1 MGEMRTATES
11 DRPALAALWREAF
24 GDGPEFIDFVF
35 DRFAG
40 LENIWL
46 EEQDG
51 LPAASACAV
60 PVTMGPLRGVYLYG
74 VNTRAD
80 LRGQGLMSRLLGQVH
95 AEAARRGRDFAVLVP
110 EGARLFDFYARLG
123 YETRFYHRLVEKEIR
138 PNLWARAEFDTLT
151 AQRLAAARQRFLEPP
166 YVAFEPQ
173 AHAAMV
179 QNLYTD
185 GATTVETDEGYG
197 VFFTQRDTLVFKEL
211 AATGNLAATRIL
223 EAARQHTA
231 CDRAKLE
238 LPRYGEVFLG
248 EGEAR
253 PYGMLKWLDGEKKL
267 DEPSMSLMCD

>member
-1 MGEMRTATES
+1 M
-11 DRPALAALWREAF
+11 
-24 GDGPEFIDFVF
+24 
-35 DRFAG
+35 
-40 LENIWL
+40 
-46 EEQDG
+46 
-51 LPAASACAV
+51 
-60 PVTMGPLRGVYLYG
+60 
-74 VNTRAD
+74 
-80 LRGQGLMSRLLGQVH
+80 
-95 AEAARRGRDFAVLVP
+95 
-110 EGARLFDFYARLG
+110 
-123 YETRFYHRLVEKEIR
+123 EKEIR

-197 VFFTQRDTLVFKEL
+197 VFFTQGDTLVFKEL